1 MLKKKDEIIKVLLE
15 LLGDKSEFALL
26 FGSWAKDEMR
36 VTHES
41 DVDCGVFF
49 YPEVIADQSY
59 FDIAEQFEFL
69 VGRKLDIVCL
79 NTADII
85 IASQIIATGE
95 VVFAQSQRQLDAYRA
110 YVMSRYLDFKQS
122 RKIIEDNIL
131 VRPNYGQ

>member
-1 MLKKKDEIIKVLLE
+1 MLKKDKIIRVLME
-15 LLGDKSEFALL
+15 LLCDKADFALL
-26 FGSWAKDEMR
+26 FGSWAKDEAR
-36 VTHES
+36 ITRES

-49 YPEVIADQSY
+49 YPEIVADKSY
-59 FDIAEQFEFL
+59 FDIAEQFEFI

-95 VVFAQSQRQLDAYRA
+95 EIFTQSKKQLDAYRA

-131 VRPNYGQ
+131 VRPKYGQ

>member
-1 MLKKKDEIIKVLLE
+1 MKTKDEIKKILIE
-15 LLGDKSEFALL
+15 LLRDKADFALL
-26 FGSWAKDEMR
+26 FGSWVKGDA
-36 VTHES
+36 HISNES

-49 YPEVIADQSY
+49 YPEIVADKSY
-59 FDIAEQFEFL
+59 FDIADHFEFM
-69 VGRKLDIVCL
+69 VGRKLDLVCL

-95 VVFAQSQRQLDAYRA
+95 ELFAQSEKQLVAYRA
-110 YVMSRYLDFKQS
+110 NVMSRYLDFKQS